1 MGCVTSIKVPTK
13 KQGKS
18 QRVSVVHTAHRPS
31 MKAPPTLKGN
41 HRSRHGRPSGYPS
54 LNESPYEKVGKS
66 GVTVRLD
73 LEVVH
78 A

>member
-31 MKAPPTLKGN
+31 IKAPPTMKGN

-54 LNESPYEKVGKS
+54 LNESPYEKVGK
-66 GVTVRLD
+66 
-73 LEVVH
+73 
-78 A
+78 